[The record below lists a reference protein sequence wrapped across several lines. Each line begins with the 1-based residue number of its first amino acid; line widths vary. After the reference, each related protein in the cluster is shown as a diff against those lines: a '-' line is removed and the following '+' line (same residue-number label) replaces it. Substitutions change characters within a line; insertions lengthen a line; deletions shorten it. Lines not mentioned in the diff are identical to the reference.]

1 MSGPTET
8 TDTRAGAAQD
18 QTHPVYVYGIIPA
31 ADAGQWPE
39 TPGLGEPSGTVR
51 ALVEGEMAA
60 LVSDL
65 PPDYTPGRRE
75 DLEAHRRVLS
85 AAIERGTAIPMR
97 FGIVMDSDEVVRQRL
112 LARHA
117 TELGDVMRTL
127 DGHVQMTVRAFY
139 AEDALLREVLA
150 SQPELARESAALAQ
164 RPEAEV
170 HTERVRL
177 GEMVAKAVEAR
188 RAEVESALLHRLSP
202 LAADVRVDPPS
213 SERVALNAQLL
224 VDRDRRVALDDEVRK
239 LNDALAGVLA
249 FRYIGP
255 LAPFS
260 FADLSLED
268 DEEQPWD

>member
-1 MSGPTET
+1 MSGPTQA
-8 TDTRAGAAQD
+8 TDTRSGAAQE

-31 ADAGQWPE
+31 ADAGEWPE
-39 TPGLGEPSGTVR
+39 TPGLGEPSSTVR
-51 ALVEGEMAA
+51 PVVAGDMAA

-65 PPDYTPGRRE
+65 PPDHTPGRLE

-85 AAIERGTAIPMR
+85 QAIERGTAIPMR

-112 LARHA
+112 LGRHA

-139 AEDALLREVLA
+139 AEDALIQDVLA
-150 SQPELARESAALAQ
+150 SQPDLARESAALAE

-170 HTERVRL
+170 HSARVRV
-177 GEMVAKAVEAR
+177 GEMVAKGVEAR
-188 RAEVESALLHRLSP
+188 RAEVESALLNRLSP
-202 LAADVRVDPPS
+202 LAADVRVDPPT

-224 VDRDRRVALDDEVRK
+224 VPRDRRVALDAEVRG
-239 LNDALAGVLA
+239 LSEALAGVLA

-260 FADLSLED
+260 FADLSLEG
-268 DEEQPWD
+268 DEEPWD